1 MLELKNVSVIYKK
14 DDQTFKAVD
23 GVSLK
28 VNDGETLGLAG
39 ESGSG
44 KSTVALS
51 ILKLIASAGEITSG
65 EILWNGEDI
74 LKLSDKRLRALR
86 GNEIAMIFQDPF
98 SSLNPAF
105 TVGDQILEAVLLHQG
120 LKKLEAKEK
129 VIELLQLVCMPD
141 PAGVIYKYPHELSG
155 GMRQRAMIAMA
166 LAGTPELLIADE
178 PTTALDVTI
187 QAEILKL
194 LKDIQVKLGMSIILI
209 THNLALVY
217 GFCDRVCIMHNGL
230 LIEEGIVRDIFA
242 EPKTQHT
249 RDLIGSIP
257 KAKWGTSPPL

>member
-1 MLELKNVSVIYKK
+1 MLEINNLSVIYHK

-51 ILKLIASAGEITSG
+51 ILKLVSSAGEITSG

-105 TVGDQILEAVLLHQG
+105 TIGDQIAEAVALHQSVKG
-120 LKKLEAKEK
+120 RGTMVK
-129 VIELLQLVCMPD
+129 VNELLELVHLSE
-141 PAGVIYKYPHELSG
+141 GIVHKYPHELSG

-166 LAGTPELLIADE
+166 LAGLACRQAGKPKLLIADE

-194 LKDIQVKLGMSIILI
+194 LKGIQAKLGMSIVLI

-230 LIEEGIVRDIFA
+230 LIEEGLVRDIFA
-242 EPKTQHT
+242 APKAQHT
-249 RDLIGSIP
+249 RDLIESIP
-257 KAKWGTSPPL
+257 KAKWR